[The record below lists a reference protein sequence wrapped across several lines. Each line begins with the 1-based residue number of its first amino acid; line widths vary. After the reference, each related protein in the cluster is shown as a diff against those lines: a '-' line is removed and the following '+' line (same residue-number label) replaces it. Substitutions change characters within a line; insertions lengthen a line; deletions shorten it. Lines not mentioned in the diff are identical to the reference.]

1 MNPKIDGVSC
11 VVLESSLYI
20 EATCQNRLLQW
31 NGSLAWPDVYA
42 VMSESV
48 RRKFAYIH
56 LAGCKIR
63 MLQKIFESGRVV
75 MCGRQIRKQEQRL
88 AKQIPST
95 KAQL

>member
-31 NGSLAWPDVYA
+31 NVSLAWPDVYA
-42 VMSESV
+42 VMSGSAQKV
-48 RRKFAYIH
+48 CLHH

-63 MLQKIFESGRVV
+63 MLQEIFESGRVV